1 MNQWKNPQKRNFYEN
16 GRPEDLVVYK
26 NPPHPAKNVLKN
38 ETCKKALFYIPM
50 GSRNKYKM

>member
-1 MNQWKNPQKRNFYEN
+1 MRN

-26 NPPHPAKNVLKN
+26 NPPHPAKNVLIN